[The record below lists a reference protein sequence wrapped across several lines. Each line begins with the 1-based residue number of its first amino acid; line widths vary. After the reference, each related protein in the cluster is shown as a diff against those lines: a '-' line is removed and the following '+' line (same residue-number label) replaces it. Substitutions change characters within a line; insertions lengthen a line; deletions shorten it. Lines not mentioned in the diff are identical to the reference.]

1 VQSWV
6 EARHDSPHY
15 PLLHSLMRTDDKDV
29 LAQALAFLDASC
41 SFASIVKEAHH
52 HKLSMV
58 SMLCSMLAASQV
70 LDDAASSAHDN
81 VSPPR
86 THAVAS
92 TSAAGQDG
100 DVDEVVASFVYSMVW
115 SMGGLL
121 DRGNKTKFSAWVRQA
136 AETGLIHDLSCS
148 GCLPLS
154 RTANLFDYYFDA
166 ADKSWKGWSETL
178 RESLMSVTSI
188 SLSLPS
194 VTHICHMRQSF
205 AINLSAAHAS
215 VCVPSSNLACAFWDL
230 ILFL

>member
-1 VQSWV
+1 MQSWV
-6 EARHDSPHY
+6 QARHHSPHY
-15 PLLHSLMRTDDKDV
+15 PVLQRLMRTDDEAV

-70 LDDAASSAHDN
+70 LHDPASSPHHT
-81 VSPPR
+81 VSPSR

-100 DVDEVVASFVYSMVW
+100 DVEEVVASFVYSMAW

-121 DRGNKTKFSAWVRQA
+121 DRANKTKFSGWVRQA
-136 AETGLIHDLSCS
+136 GETGLIHDLSCS
-148 GCLPLS
+148 GWLPLS

-166 ADKSWKGWSETL
+166 ADKSWKGWSEML
-178 RESLMSVTSI
+178 RESLISVT
-188 SLSLPS
+188 
-194 VTHICHMRQSF
+194 
-205 AINLSAAHAS
+205 
-215 VCVPSSNLACAFWDL
+215 CVSHPYL
-230 ILFL
+230 